1 MKPPFHPSLRAD
13 DAPALMPARPQGAAV
28 WLLPAA
34 ASAALIC
41 AAAGSTRPWIVL
53 LLFAPAV
60 EELLFRAGLQETLL
74 RRGLRPL
81 VANLLA
87 TLAFALLHG
96 LLRSWPLALAVVL
109 PSLVLGRVYQSRR
122 RLAPVVALHAAMN
135 LFWIALGSRVA
146 GRLPFD
152 F

>member
-1 MKPPFHPSLRAD
+1 MESPHHASLRAD
-13 DAPALMPARPQGAAV
+13 DASALVAAPPSGAAL
-28 WLLPAA
+28 WTLP
-34 ASAALIC
+34 STTIAALIC
-41 AAAGSTRPWIVL
+41 TAAGSARPWTVL
-53 LLFAPAV
+53 LVFAPAV
-60 EELLFRAGLQETLL
+60 EELLFRAGMQETLL

-81 VANLLA
+81 AANLMA

-109 PSLVLGRVYQSRR
+109 PSLALGRVYQANR

-135 LFWIALGSRVA
+135 LMWVALGSHVA
-146 GRLPFD
+146 GLLHFA